1 MDPAEVKQD
10 DLDSDEMLIIWD
22 IDVDEILSENAIA
35 ITPVVSPDV
44 EEYPPALMVN
54 INAENLHCNCSRF
67 PNVDK
72 VVISQDNSPR
82 HSSTGS
88 RPEGTG
94 FVNNSGILN
103 TYFYWS
109 KAHKFMVKSSQIHGL
124 H

>member
-1 MDPAEVKQD
+1 MDPAEVEQD

-54 INAENLHCNCSRF
+54 INGENLHCNCSRF

-72 VVISQDNSPR
+72 VVIYQHNSPR

-88 RPEGTG
+88 EPEGTG

-103 TYFYWS
+103 TYLCWS
-109 KAHKFMVKSSQIHGL
+109 KAHKFMVYIDYIES
-124 H
+124 